1 MKPIAIL
8 HEGNSKKT
16 HDNELLQSLIKHLAL
31 DVTLVDFYGVG
42 GKSNFF
48 TGECKSYQEL
58 MPRIQ
63 ADQVEKVLF
72 VIDAD
77 AEKDDAKYSGYE
89 NTQQQIQIMIQTLG
103 IQDISDFYITCNPS
117 TKTGYL
123 ESLIL
128 STIPEKQKQCITQ
141 FLSCSEF
148 ESKEHH
154 KDILHRIYNLAYPK
168 APFNFEHPHFN
179 ELKDKLKRLFSEI

>member
-16 HDNELLQSLIKHLAL
+16 HDNELLQSLIEYLAL

-42 GKSNFF
+42 KKSNFF
-48 TGECKSYQEL
+48 KKEYEAYQL
-58 MPRIQ
+58 LISRIET
-63 ADQVEKVLF
+63 DQVERVLF

-77 AEKDDAKYSGYE
+77 VEKDNAKYGGYE

-103 IQDISDFYITCNPS
+103 IQDISDFYITCDPT

-128 STIPEKQKQCITQ
+128 STIPEKQKQCINQ

-148 ESKEHH
+148 EHTENH
-154 KDILHRIYNLAYPK
+154 KAILHSIYKLAYPN
-168 APFNFEHPHFN
+168 APFDFEHSHFN